1 MSYIQNP
8 GTFRYQLL
16 LINAFYL
23 HRQKRTRVHL
33 PLRLFHQH
41 KNRKSHV

>member
-1 MSYIQNP
+1 MCYTHKS

-23 HRQKRTRVHL
+23 HRQKTRVYL
-33 PLRLFHQH
+33 PLRLFRQH
-41 KNRKSHV
+41 KNRKSNV